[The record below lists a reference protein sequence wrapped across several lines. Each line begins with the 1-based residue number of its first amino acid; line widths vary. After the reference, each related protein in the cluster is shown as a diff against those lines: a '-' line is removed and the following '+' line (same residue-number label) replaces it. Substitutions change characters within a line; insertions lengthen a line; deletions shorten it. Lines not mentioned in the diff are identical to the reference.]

1 MTTYVIR
8 RVLMAVAV
16 LVLVSLVAFF
26 VMRLLPGDPISL
38 KLAES
43 QVVALNEEQL
53 AAVKHEYG
61 LDRPLVVQYFTWLG
75 GVLKGDFGTS
85 ILSRGPVADEMWRR
99 LPVTLHI
106 GLLAFIIGTAIGA
119 LAGVLCAVKRGRWV
133 DGLVTALANVGIT
146 MPTFWLGVML
156 VYLFGLNLGWLP
168 TQGYTSPF
176 TDFWQSTKQLIMP
189 VFCLA
194 LFPLAGTTRQT
205 RSSMLEVLGLDY
217 VRTAW
222 SKGLK
227 GRVVI
232 LKHAL
237 KNALIPVVTLSGM
250 SLTMV
255 VGGSVV
261 IEMVFNIPGIGR
273 MLVTAINNQDYP
285 VVQAVVFLIAAL
297 VVIINLIIDLSYG
310 WLDPR
315 IRYN

>member
-38 KLAES
+38 RLAES

-61 LDRPLVVQYFTWLG
+61 LDRPLVVQYVTWLG

-85 ILSRGPVADEMWRR
+85 ILSQGPVADEMWRR

-119 LAGVLCAVKRGRWV
+119 FAGVLCAVKRGKWV

-176 TDFWQSTKQLIMP
+176 TDFWLSTRQLIMP

-227 GRVVI
+227 GRAVI

-285 VVQAVVFLIAAL
+285 VVQAVVLLIAAL